1 MKVKFTKNDFT
12 ENGGKLFLNYLD
24 ILNQWESDSVGKT
37 LNILAEKIAKKL
49 LIDHGFNDSDWSQ
62 QKHTLQSAGRQ
73 IRKLFISKKSAKNNF
88 NIDIEFDTDTGD
100 IKIIEK
106 NSNQESEQKPV
117 DEKTESEP
125 IEEGNF
131 DGIEDSEK
139 TGNASN
145 DTISYLS
152 LPASPEMPSGLCEHV
167 MDKIDEVIQ
176 KLESSV
182 TENVETNP
190 PLAIKSE
197 ALFESTNDPDASEA
211 DQPPKKKRK
220 SSESQEVNEIAEE
233 SKTQPLDLRTGEHS
247 EAKMP
252 NCSVV
257 ISKLE

>member
-1 MKVKFTKNDFT
+1 MKIKFTKNDFT

-24 ILNQWESDSVGKT
+24 ILNQWESESVGKT

-100 IKIIEK
+100 IKIIENK
-106 NSNQESEQKPV
+106 LNQDSEQKPM
-117 DEKTESEP
+117 EEQKESEP
-125 IEEGNF
+125 IKEGNL
-131 DGIEDSEK
+131 DGIEDSDK

-152 LPASPEMPSGLCEHV
+152 LPASPELPSGLCEHV

-182 TENVETNP
+182 TENVETSP

-197 ALFESTNDPDASEA
+197 ALFESTDANEA

-220 SSESQEVNEIAEE
+220 SSESQEVDEIAED

-257 ISKLE
+257 IPKLE